1 MPAEPTVRIYA
12 STLVEAVSMG
22 TFLMIRTHD
31 IKLTVFAASGCPG
44 LLRVPM
50 SSCPRL
56 ASLLALAFTAA
67 TQAYIPA
74 QPGSSGPLSGTAHRE
89 ELYLGIQW
97 YPQIFLT
104 APIRRQALGSAHSVN
119 NTVLMLVRRP
129 TVYLIKK
136 GKCLTATLGFDTR
149 PEI

>member
-1 MPAEPTVRIYA
+1 MPVEPTVRIYA

-22 TFLMIRTHD
+22 TFLMIRTRD

-50 SSCPRL
+50 SSFPRL

-74 QPGSSGPLSGTAHRE
+74 QPENSGSFSRAAPQE

-104 APIRRQALGSAHSVN
+104 APIRRQVLGSAHRIN
-119 NTVLMLVRRP
+119 DTVPLLVCRP
-129 TVYLIKK
+129 AFYRIIRSFN
-136 GKCLTATLGFDTR
+136 LTATPGHDIRL
-149 PEI
+149 